1 MSSADE
7 GASQAGMVRQVVP
20 LIAAV
25 SGYAVEQITPSLLLE
40 GDLMMDS
47 LSLTALQCEIEAEF
61 DLECD
66 LAALAEAKSVGDVA
80 QVVIDAQSA

>member
-25 SGYAVEQITPSLLLE
+25 SGYAAEQITPSLLLE
-40 GDLMMDS
+40 G
-47 LSLTALQCEIEAEF
+47 
-61 DLECD
+61 D